1 MLPLGDVKDS
11 MISLASKEE
20 EISNLF
26 SYDFKEGRLKGLSF
40 SDIYFSAMKEIHG
53 DLGEAII
60 KSNEIL
66 GIIGKVIPVTLDEM
80 NIVAELANRLSGR
93 TKI

>member
-1 MLPLGDVKDS
+1 
-11 MISLASKEE
+11 
-20 EISNLF
+20 
-26 SYDFKEGRLKGLSF
+26 
-40 SDIYFSAMKEIHG
+40 MKEING